1 MPSSTEHH
9 HAFRYPT
16 VGRLEGR
23 LKTEFSPDPPDLNQG
38 HSGIKGC
45 RSTSDVLLEQNNGQ
59 YQQPLLVPHNLQ
71 APSIVAQVTQMT
83 PRPALENQ
91 ISELK
96 SQYDQ

>member
-1 MPSSTEHH
+1 MPSSSEHLH
-9 HAFRYPT
+9 SFQYPT
-16 VGRLEGR
+16 VGRLESR

-45 RSTSDVLLEQNNGQ
+45 RSTSDVLLEQNTGQ
-59 YQQPLLVPHNLQ
+59 YQQPLFVPHNLQ
-71 APSIVAQVTQMT
+71 AQSMVAQVTQMT

-96 SQYDQ
+96 IHYD